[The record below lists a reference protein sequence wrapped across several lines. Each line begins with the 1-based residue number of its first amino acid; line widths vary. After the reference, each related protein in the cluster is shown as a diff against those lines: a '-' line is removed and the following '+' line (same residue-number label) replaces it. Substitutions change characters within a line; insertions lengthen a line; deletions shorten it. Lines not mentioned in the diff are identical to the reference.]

1 MAKVQDNDKKIKV
14 LKEQI
19 LEQINNIK
27 PVQKDFVTNLILT
40 FRGTMYNLNV
50 APGRNLKELLINLYL
65 YQFAID
71 KLEITEF
78 DLCGYNVEDWICDI
92 RKLLKIKEQNQEL
105 TQLHNTLDKLNNLMS
120 DEAKTEEFLDAVQSM
135 LNN

>member
-19 LEQINNIK
+19 TEQINTIK
-27 PVQKDFVTNLILT
+27 PIPKDFVTNLILT
-40 FRGTMYNLNV
+40 FRTTTYNLNV
-50 APGRNLKELLINLYL
+50 LSEPNLKELLINLYL

-78 DLCGYNVEDWICDI
+78 NLSGYNVEDWICDI
-92 RKLLKIKEQNQEL
+92 RKLLEIKKRNQKL
-105 TQLHNTLDKLNNLMS
+105 TQLHSTLDKLNDLMS
-120 DEAKTEEFLDAVQSM
+120 NEAKTEEFLDSIQQM
-135 LNN
+135 LNG

>member
-27 PVQKDFVTNLILT
+27 PIPKDFTTNLILT
-40 FRGTMYNLNV
+40 FKDVTHNLNV
-50 APGRNLKELLINLYL
+50 LSELSLKELLINLHL
-65 YQFAID
+65 YQSAINE
-71 KLEITEF
+71 LEMTGF
-78 DLCGYNVEDWICDI
+78 RLSGYNVEDWMADI
-92 RKLLKIKEQNQEL
+92 QKLLKIKEQNAKL
-105 TQLHNTLDKLNNLMS
+105 TQLRSTLDKLEDLMS
-120 DEAKTEEFLDAVQSM
+120 NEAKTEEFLDAVQSM

>member
-27 PVQKDFVTNLILT
+27 PIQKDFVTNLILT
-40 FRGTMYNLNV
+40 FRATTYNLNILQE
-50 APGRNLKELLINLYL
+50 PNLNELLINLYL

-78 DLCGYNVEDWICDI
+78 NLSGYNVEDWMADI
-92 RKLLKIKEQNQEL
+92 RKLLKIKEQNTKL
-105 TQLHNTLDKLNNLMS
+105 NQLRGTLDKLNDLMS
-120 DEAKTEEFLDAVQSM
+120 NEAKTEEFLDNIQQM
-135 LNN
+135 LNG